1 MTDLLRDFCLG
12 DFDLSDDRDNSGAVF
27 VGALV
32 NIDGDEGFTQVGC
45 AEMTIQRDSEDIEVY
60 LDWPRFMDVS
70 DTLLDALR
78 DRFRGELWSYAAERI
93 DNLSE

>member
-1 MTDLLRDFCLG
+1 MTLHDFILS
-12 DFDLSDDRDNSGAVF
+12 DESVSDDRDNSGAVF
-27 VGALV
+27 VDALV
-32 NIDGDEGFTQVGC
+32 NIDSDEGFTQVGR
-45 AEMTIQRDSEDIEVY
+45 AEMTIQRDSEDIDVY